1 LKNIEAYTFSNCVN
15 LEDIKIPKTVEYI
28 GEGAFANC
36 KSLADISIPESIINI
51 YNNTFKN
58 CESLKY
64 IALPKKL
71 EYIGKDSFRG
81 CILLN
86 NVIVPKN
93 VKQIDDGAF
102 NLCINLEYIMF
113 EGNLLYIGDSFY
125 NTKFYNNI
133 KEDEY
138 GCKYIVNH
146 FIELADKKREEVVIK
161 DGTVSIANKA
171 FSKSDI
177 SKVVFPKELRI
188 IGESAFGH
196 CYNLKNIEF
205 PEGLLYI
212 DTLCLTDCKNLNRV
226 LAISRER

>member
-1 LKNIEAYTFSNCVN
+1 
-15 LEDIKIPKTVEYI
+15 
-28 GEGAFANC
+28 
-36 KSLADISIPESIINI
+36 
-51 YNNTFKN
+51 
-58 CESLKY
+58 
-64 IALPKKL
+64 
-71 EYIGKDSFRG
+71 
-81 CILLN
+81 
-86 NVIVPKN
+86 
-93 VKQIDDGAF
+93 
-102 NLCINLEYIMF
+102 MF

-138 GCKYIVNH
+138 GCKYIGNH

-226 LAISRER
+226 YIPKSVVDIGMSIFLGSGNLKEVIVSKEIADKIDFYENVKVRYIE